1 MLAYSEAG
9 EVEAILAEGL
19 EARTRQTIV
28 EPERLLRQLSDIRR
42 DRLAVEREEFADDI
56 SGVASAVF
64 SPTGAPVAAIGV
76 SGRADAFDFDLC
88 APAVRTAA
96 EALTRRLSA
105 RSTSPA

>member
-1 MLAYSEAG
+1 
-9 EVEAILAEGL
+9 
-19 EARTRQTIV
+19 
-28 EPERLLRQLSDIRR
+28 
-42 DRLAVEREEFADDI
+42 
-56 SGVASAVF
+56 VF